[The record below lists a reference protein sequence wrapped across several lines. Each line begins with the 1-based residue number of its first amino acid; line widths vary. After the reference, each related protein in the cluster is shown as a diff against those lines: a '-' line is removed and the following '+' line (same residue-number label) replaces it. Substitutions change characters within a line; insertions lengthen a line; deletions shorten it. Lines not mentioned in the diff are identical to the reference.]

1 MIIIIFT
8 CVLTEIINIEPHGGG
23 IMDSRRLAEMELL
36 HRLSRIDDVRTYQQL
51 ERRLDIKEN
60 RRTSMSM
67 QEALAL
73 YLESIAPAIV
83 PKLPM
88 EEQKVKT
95 DSNKRQGSPD
105 TMEVVEVY
113 RLTNQR
119 KQNAKERA
127 KEKKHHKEIDLN
139 ERNEEQK
146 NTSDKEASDI
156 WLQNAFDRL
165 DCSRAEGYLLYSY
178 NRQGTHSII
187 GHDNQPGTYGGRI
200 TSGDFGRKA

>member
-1 MIIIIFT
+1 
-8 CVLTEIINIEPHGGG
+8 
-23 IMDSRRLAEMELL
+23 MDSRRLAEMELL

-51 ERRLDIKEN
+51 EQRLDIKEN

-73 YLESIAPAIV
+73 YLQSIAPAIV
-83 PKLPM
+83 PKLPK
-88 EEQKVKT
+88 EEHRGKT
-95 DSNKRQGSPD
+95 DSNKRQESPG

-113 RLTNQR
+113 RLANQR
-119 KQNAKERA
+119 KQDAKERT
-127 KEKKHHKEIDLN
+127 KDRKYPKEISA
-139 ERNEEQK
+139 EELRELEE
-146 NTSDKEASDI
+146 NTSNI

-178 NRQGTHSII
+178 NKQGTHSII

>member
-1 MIIIIFT
+1 
-8 CVLTEIINIEPHGGG
+8 
-23 IMDSRRLAEMELL
+23 MDSRRLAEMELL

-73 YLESIAPAIV
+73 YLQSIAPAIV
-83 PKLPM
+83 PKLPK
-88 EEQKVKT
+88 EEQKGKI
-95 DSNKRQGSPD
+95 DSNKRQDIFG

-113 RLTNQR
+113 RLANQR
-119 KQNAKERA
+119 KQDAKERT
-127 KEKKHHKEIDLN
+127 KEKKHPKGIDWNKLN
-139 ERNEEQK
+139 GNQEN
-146 NTSDKEASDI
+146 ASDI
-156 WLQNAFDRL
+156 WSQNAFNRL

-178 NRQGTHSII
+178 NKQGTHSII

>member
-1 MIIIIFT
+1 ME
-8 CVLTEIINIEPHGGG
+8 VGN
-23 IMDSRRLAEMELL
+23 MDSRRLAEMELL

-73 YLESIAPAIV
+73 YLQSIAPAIV

-88 EEQKVKT
+88 EEQKGKT
-95 DSNKRQGSPD
+95 DSNKWQGSPG

-113 RLTNQR
+113 RLANQR
-119 KQNAKERA
+119 KQDAKERA
-127 KEKKHHKEIDLN
+127 KEKKHQKEIDLN
-139 ERNEEQK
+139 ELNEK
-146 NTSDKEASDI
+146 KENASDI
-156 WLQNAFDRL
+156 WSQNAFDRL